1 MTNAESVDQQKDSR
15 MSVSEPYQG
24 PQLRYRRFGGGY
36 RREDVELALAEL
48 RLTLRQLDNDI
59 ETLRGRN
66 RELEGERAN
75 ARNQVEFYRAKEQ
88 ELTQTMAA
96 ALRRAT
102 DIEDNAGARARE
114 LMAQAEEDA
123 ARIRADATRRIEETN
138 SRFNELLRMKGNLLD
153 AMRGIVGDFDR
164 AISRAE
170 RGEQPFPGAP
180 ADPAEPVPAAAFAV
194 PYQPAAVPP
203 VSPSPARPATPDD
216 TQSGEEQLFETRV
229 ELDVGPFADFA
240 ALSAFER
247 SLVHLAKVDDVYV
260 RRLADDRAL
269 IELTLSEPAPLL
281 QTMRETLPYSIDVRS
296 ANRTRL
302 VVNVTAQQPTGAR

>member
-1 MTNAESVDQQKDSR
+1 MTNAESIEQPEDQR
-15 MSVSEPYQG
+15 VSVPEPYQR
-24 PQLRYRRFGGGY
+24 PQLRHRRFGGGY

-48 RLTLRQLDNDI
+48 RLTLRQLDNDL

-66 RELEGERAN
+66 RDLESELVN
-75 ARNQVEFYRAKEQ
+75 ARNQVELYRAKEQ

-102 DIEDNAGARARE
+102 EIEDGAGARARE
-114 LMAQAEEDA
+114 IITQAEEDA
-123 ARIRADATRRIEETN
+123 ARIRSDATRRIEETN
-138 SRFNELLRMKGNLLD
+138 SRFNELLRLKSGLLD

-180 ADPAEPVPAAAFAV
+180 APAEAVPSAAYAV
-194 PYQPAAVPP
+194 PYEPVAAPP
-203 VSPSPARPATPDD
+203 VSPAPVASPDP
-216 TQSGEEQLFETRV
+216 QSGEEQLFETRV

-247 SLVHLAKVDDVYV
+247 SLVHLAKIDDVYV
-260 RRLADDRAL
+260 RRLAGDRAL
-269 IELTLSEPAPLL
+269 IELTLSESGPLL
-281 QTMRETLPYSIDVRS
+281 RAMRETLPYSIDVQSSSRS
-296 ANRTRL
+296 KL
-302 VVNVTAQQPTGAR
+302 VVNVTASQQPTGAR

>member
-1 MTNAESVDQQKDSR
+1 MTNAESVDQPKDSP
-15 MSVSEPYQG
+15 MSVPEPYQR

-59 ETLRGRN
+59 ETLRGRS
-66 RELEGERAN
+66 RELEGELAN
-75 ARNQVEFYRAKEQ
+75 ARSQVEFYRAKEQ

-96 ALRRAT
+96 ALRRST
-102 DIEDNAGARARE
+102 EIEDNAGARARE
-114 LMAQAEEDA
+114 IVAQAEEDA
-123 ARIRADATRRIEETN
+123 ARIRADATRRTEETN
-138 SRFNELLRMKGNLLD
+138 SRFNELLRMKSNLLD
-153 AMRGIVGDFDR
+153 AMRGIIGDFDR
-164 AISRAE
+164 AVSRAE

-180 ADPAEPVPAAAFAV
+180 ADPVEPVPAAAFAV
-194 PYQPAAVPP
+194 PYQPDAVPP
-203 VSPSPARPATPDD
+203 MSPSPVPPASPAD
-216 TQSGEEQLFETRV
+216 TQSGEGQLFETRL

-247 SLVHLAKVDDVYV
+247 SLVHLPKVEDVYV

-281 QTMRETLPYSIDVRS
+281 QTMREALPYSIDVRS